1 MIGEKQVQEYVKRV
15 WVDVTAFAI
24 LPQQRSGYTGRI
36 HKEGERW
43 KLDAASKFKKKES
56 SLFPNKELKSEN
68 KLLQEFFWKM
78 FWWFLK
84 VGFS

>member
-1 MIGEKQVQEYVKRV
+1 MIGKKQVQEYVKRV
-15 WVDVTAFAI
+15 WVDVTDFAI
-24 LPQQRSGYTGRI
+24 YTGRI

-68 KLLQEFFWKM
+68 KLFQELLENVLVICKSWS
-78 FWWFLK
+78 
-84 VGFS
+84 FS